1 MTTDNTS
8 SMIPNTPG
16 VADSPTATPPINP
29 DSTTPE
35 TITQTPAVNADI
47 DYSTLFP
54 ENHGLSPDQVK
65 AQAELFKTAN
75 LSVDAAKKLIDDK
88 FAAVNEAIR
97 KGTDLQLEKTKSD
110 WKAAQEALAQKAVE
124 RFGDKLDEVK
134 GFIPNAI
141 NRYLPKNEA
150 DEFTQ
155 FLQESGLHNDPR
167 MIALLS
173 AVGKSVSEDTP
184 NNGQGPDNKPKPT
197 KANLYPKSNMNP

>member
-1 MTTDNTS
+1 MTNDNITDV
-8 SMIPNTPG
+8 IPNTPG
-16 VADSPTATPPINP
+16 VVDSP
-29 DSTTPE
+29 STTPPTTPE
-35 TITQTPAVNADI
+35 NNAPDPATQTPATNADI
-47 DYSTLFP
+47 DYSTLYP
-54 ENHGLSPDQVK
+54 ENHGLSPEQVK

-75 LSVDAAKKLIDDK
+75 LSADAAKKLIDDR
-88 FAAVNEAIR
+88 FSAVNEAIK

-110 WKAAQEALAQKAVE
+110 WKAAQETLAAKAVE
-124 RFGDKLDEVK
+124 KFGDKLDEVK
-134 GFIPNAI
+134 GYIPNAI

-173 AVGKSVSEDTP
+173 AVGKSVSEDLP
-184 NNGQGPDNKPKPT
+184 NSGKGPDTTPKAT